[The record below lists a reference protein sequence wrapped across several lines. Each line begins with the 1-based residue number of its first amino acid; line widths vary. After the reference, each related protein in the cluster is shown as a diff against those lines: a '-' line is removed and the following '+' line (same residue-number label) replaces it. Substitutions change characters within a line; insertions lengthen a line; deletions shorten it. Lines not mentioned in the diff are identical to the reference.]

1 MDPMGNWGNNSLQV
15 TGPKVNAAD
24 CRLRCHRR
32 YRCRLPSEW
41 SSFDVA
47 HNVGGS
53 SRNCAA
59 DWPKSP
65 KLQSQNTCERELCGA
80 GCVAWMPFDAIQTR
94 FPLWLHAMWL
104 VCLPSHVKRVIMEC
118 YLAHQLDTCSA
129 QGFMPPRKVGTQ
141 HVNMRQHAGT
151 QLVTIRLGIMLH
163 HPFNEHC
170 WCSVSHFSL
179 KPIFIWRGKS
189 FTYMIFP
196 AINHYKPP
204 SIMLFSMFSPYFPI
218 CFYHFPNQPLVQGLP
233 QPAMPRSQALRLR
246 CIVIPPGGPH
256 IGSILSGNLHRDS

>member
-118 YLAHQLDTCSA
+118 YLAHQLDTCLRRDLCPPAKWAHNMSTCANMQGPNLLQSVWASCCIIHSMNIVDA
-129 QGFMPPRKVGTQ
+129 Q
-141 HVNMRQHAGT
+141 
-151 QLVTIRLGIMLH
+151 
-163 HPFNEHC
+163 
-170 WCSVSHFSL
+170 
-179 KPIFIWRGKS
+179 
-189 FTYMIFP
+189 
-196 AINHYKPP
+196 
-204 SIMLFSMFSPYFPI
+204 FPI
-218 CFYHFPNQPLVQGLP
+218 LVSNQYLFGVENLSLIWF
-233 QPAMPRSQALRLR
+233 SQL
-246 CIVIPPGGPH
+246 
-256 IGSILSGNLHRDS
+256 